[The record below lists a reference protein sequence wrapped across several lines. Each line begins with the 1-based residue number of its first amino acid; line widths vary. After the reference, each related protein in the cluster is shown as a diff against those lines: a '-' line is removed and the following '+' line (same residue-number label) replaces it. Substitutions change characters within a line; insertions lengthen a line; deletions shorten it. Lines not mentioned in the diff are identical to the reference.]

1 MNLPIISRLPKW
13 LSNIKQLS
21 NNSKWEQIFSHY
33 QELTRTQLPLHFLQ
47 DPSFFHPI
55 LKACQNLTFFA
66 NGYSIHASLIKNGMF
81 VSYTSIQNSLMDFYI
96 KARNFKLA
104 LAIFDE
110 MKIKDSISW
119 NIVIN
124 CSFNQDG
131 FLRNGLFLFSK
142 AIGTGVFEPNVAN
155 LVLVIQECRDFY
167 EGLMIH
173 CYVIKNGFYSVCS
186 VQNSLLR
193 FYVVEFGVGVARLL
207 FDEMRERDV
216 VSWSV
221 MIGGYAQ
228 NGEARVAL
236 ELFQEMVSESGNEVD
251 GQMMVSVLQAC
262 IRLGNFGV
270 GRLYHGFVICR
281 GLNFDLF
288 VGNSLIDMYS
298 KYSDPDSALEVFT
311 EMPQRNLVSWNS
323 MLSGFV
329 HNKKYGEAISV
340 FCSMSEKDIQVDEI
354 TIVNLLQICKH
365 LLDPYYCRS
374 IHCAVI
380 RKGYELNKLVVNS
393 LIDVYSK
400 CNLITHAWLLFN
412 QVTGQDTITWSTM
425 IAGFTHCGLPQEAI
439 TVFKEMNSVRA
450 TPNTITMVNLLEACS
465 SSGELNISKWAHAI
479 AIRRGLAS
487 EVVVGT
493 AILDMY
499 AKCGAIEKSRKVFDQ
514 ISQKNIVSWS
524 AMIAAYGMNGLAHN
538 SLTLF
543 REMKLQG
550 LKPNEVTALSI
561 LSACSHGGLVEE
573 GISLFRE
580 LFQDHDID
588 LSLEHYSCMVDLLGR
603 AGRLDR
609 AVDLMETMSES
620 LKPGAS
626 AWGALLSACR
636 RYGNSELGIQAVSQ
650 VLPLEPSNSAVYMLA
665 SNMFAAEGLW
675 NDSARMR
682 MLVKERGVKVEAGYS
697 LIHVKSRAEKFVAGD
712 TRQPFSD
719 HICYV
724 VEQLHEFMQLDNVN
738 DKVFLYMSE
747 V

>member
-1 MNLPIISRLPKW
+1 MSLACALCVHKSEVSRLETPNWGTTEKPPPLVMNFGEPV
-13 LSNIKQLS
+13 LSKKMARLR
-21 NNSKWEQIFSHY
+21 
-33 QELTRTQLPLHFLQ
+33 RTARKSVPGGPYGVEGFQLPEQ
-47 DPSFFHPI
+47 
-55 LKACQNLTFFA
+55 
-66 NGYSIHASLIKNGMF
+66 
-81 VSYTSIQNSLMDFYI
+81 
-96 KARNFKLA
+96 
-104 LAIFDE
+104 
-110 MKIKDSISW
+110 IKDSISW

-124 CSFNQDG
+124 GSFSQDG
-131 FLRNGLFLFSK
+131 VLRNGLFLFSK
-142 AIGTGVFEPNVAN
+142 AVGT
-155 LVLVIQECRDFY
+155 
-167 EGLMIH
+167 
-173 CYVIKNGFYSVCS
+173 

-193 FYVVEFGVGVARLL
+193 FYVVDSGVGVAQML

-228 NGEARVAL
+228 NGEAGVAL
-236 ELFQEMVSESGNEVD
+236 ELFREMVLGSENEVD
-251 GQMMVSVLQAC
+251 GQIMVSVLQAC
-262 IRLGNFGV
+262 ISLGNFVV
-270 GRLYHGFVICR
+270 GRMYHGFVICG

-298 KYSDPDSALEVFT
+298 KYSDPDAALEVFT
-311 EMPQRNLVSWNS
+311 VMPERNLVSWNS

-329 HNKKYGEAISV
+329 HNKKYVEAISV

-354 TIVNLLQICKH
+354 TVVNLLQICKH

-400 CNLITHAWLLFN
+400 CNLITHAWLLFS
-412 QVTGQDTITWSTM
+412 QVTDQDTITWSTM

-465 SSGELNISKWAHAI
+465 SSGDLNISKWAHAI

-499 AKCGAIEKSRKVFDQ
+499 AKCGEIKTSRKVFDQ
-514 ISQKNIVSWS
+514 IFQKNIVSWS
-524 AMIAAYGMNGLAHN
+524 AMIAAYGMNGLAQN

-543 REMKLQG
+543 CEMKLQG

-650 VLPLEPSNSAVYMLA
+650 VLPLEPSNPAVYMLA

-682 MLVKERGVKVEAGYS
+682 MLVKERGVKVESGYS
-697 LIHVKSRAEKFVAGD
+697 SIHVNSRAEKFFAGD
-712 TRQPFSD
+712 TRHPLSD
-719 HICYV
+719 QICYV
-724 VEQLHEFMQLDNVN
+724 VEQLHEFMQLDDVN
-738 DKVFLYMSE
+738 DKVFLYM
-747 V
+747 